1 MSELKN
7 DEEFGALV
15 FPISDNEYDALEE
28 NIFDHGCGEPIIV
41 WDNIIID
48 GRKRYDICKKWEL
61 PFPVKRIDFENRY
74 EAAAWICRNQ
84 LERGDLPDAMRKY
97 LIGRYYKSRKDAYLS
112 SPDSPGKHRGHQY
125 RIAEEVGKEVYLVS
139 GTVYKYGIYAEAI
152 DNIASKNKNIA
163 EKILSGKLRI
173 SQANIIELSR
183 LPKEEVRALNNVL
196 VENSMD
202 RISYA
207 EMRHEL
213 GWQHYN
219 SSTLESAKQKRKGAV
234 AAIKEVPAYDP
245 DAEISSLALTIPS
258 WISSIER
265 TKSLADFPKTTDGA
279 REKLRQ
285 ELFALHKAVYNFQK
299 ILE

>member
-97 LIGRYYKSRKDAYLS
+97 LIGRYYKSSGSLQVTFEQ
-112 SPDSPGKHRGHQY
+112 SPRLLILQAFRGLCTDY
-125 RIAEEVGKEVYLVS
+125 
-139 GTVYKYGIYAEAI
+139 
-152 DNIASKNKNIA
+152 
-163 EKILSGKLRI
+163 
-173 SQANIIELSR
+173 
-183 LPKEEVRALNNVL
+183 
-196 VENSMD
+196 
-202 RISYA
+202 
-207 EMRHEL
+207 
-213 GWQHYN
+213 
-219 SSTLESAKQKRKGAV
+219 
-234 AAIKEVPAYDP
+234 
-245 DAEISSLALTIPS
+245 LTI
-258 WISSIER
+258 IF
-265 TKSLADFPKTTDGA
+265 TL
-279 REKLRQ
+279 
-285 ELFALHKAVYNFQK
+285 
-299 ILE
+299 